1 MKHWLL
7 TLCIFAFC
15 AISVNAQ
22 RPKLTLRVF
31 AGPHTHTFV
40 YKEDPNVTDRFGGW
54 QAAFGLRVTWRKL
67 MGEIDFSFVRNKVL
81 IPLPDSLGLGNEVLA
96 FQLRSFEL
104 PLKAGFNFV
113 KTPVFKWWG
122 YTGVAV
128 RFNTKGILD
137 YQGEEYEF
145 KPKDVML
152 ANPNVDWIIG
162 TQFDLAWFTF
172 DLMYSLGVNNALKE
186 NIRSNSHELQLSVG
200 LWF

>member
-1 MKHWLL
+1 M
-7 TLCIFAFC
+7 
-15 AISVNAQ
+15 
-22 RPKLTLRVF
+22 
-31 AGPHTHTFV
+31 
-40 YKEDPNVTDRFGGW
+40 
-54 QAAFGLRVTWRKL
+54 
-67 MGEIDFSFVRNKVL
+67 
-81 IPLPDSLGLGNEVLA
+81 
-96 FQLRSFEL
+96 
-104 PLKAGFNFV
+104 
-113 KTPVFKWWG
+113 
-122 YTGVAV
+122 AV